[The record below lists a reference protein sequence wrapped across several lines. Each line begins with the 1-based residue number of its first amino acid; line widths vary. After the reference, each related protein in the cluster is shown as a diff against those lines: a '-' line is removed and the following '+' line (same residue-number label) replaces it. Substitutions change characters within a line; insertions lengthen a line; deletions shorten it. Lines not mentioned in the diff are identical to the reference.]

1 MYRQSKAFAT
11 RLARRTNTIICR
23 KNLPVEIIGSL
34 KHLPIE
40 ATLATI
46 LQGGKNLVSVGN
58 FEITGKCFRIKNLP
72 RKIVVKTFSFQ
83 LQVIC
88 THNIYWWIAIV
99 GKMPIVYL

>member
-1 MYRQSKAFAT
+1 MYRQSKAFPY
-11 RLARRTNTIICR
+11 RLVRRTNTIIYS
-23 KNLPVEIIGSL
+23 KNLPVKITGSL

-72 RKIVVKTFSFQ
+72 RKVVVKTFSF
-83 LQVIC
+83 
-88 THNIYWWIAIV
+88 
-99 GKMPIVYL
+99 

>member
-40 ATLATI
+40 ATLAKI

-58 FEITGKCFRIKNLP
+58 FEIPGKCFRIKNLP
-72 RKIVVKTFSFQ
+72 RKIVVKTFSF
-83 LQVIC
+83 
-88 THNIYWWIAIV
+88 
-99 GKMPIVYL
+99 

>member
-40 ATLATI
+40 TTLAII
-46 LQGGKNLVSVGN
+46 LQGGQNLVSVGN
-58 FEITGKCFRIKNLP
+58 FKIKVNALEL
-72 RKIVVKTFSFQ
+72 KI
-83 LQVIC
+83 
-88 THNIYWWIAIV
+88 
-99 GKMPIVYL
+99 YLER

>member
-46 LQGGKNLVSVGN
+46 LQGGKNVVSVGN

-72 RKIVVKTFSFQ
+72 RKVVVKTFIF
-83 LQVIC
+83 
-88 THNIYWWIAIV
+88 
-99 GKMPIVYL
+99 

>member
-40 ATLATI
+40 ATLAII
-46 LQGGKNLVSVGN
+46 LQGGQNLVSVGN
-58 FEITGKCFRIKNLP
+58 FKITGKCFRIKYLP
-72 RKIVVKTFSFQ
+72 RKVAVKTFSF
-83 LQVIC
+83 
-88 THNIYWWIAIV
+88 
-99 GKMPIVYL
+99 

>member
-40 ATLATI
+40 ATLAII
-46 LQGGKNLVSVGN
+46 LQGGQNLVSVGN
-58 FEITGKCFRIKNLP
+58 LKITGKYFRIKDLP
-72 RKIVVKTFSFQ
+72 RKVVVKTFSF
-83 LQVIC
+83 
-88 THNIYWWIAIV
+88 
-99 GKMPIVYL
+99 

>member
-1 MYRQSKAFAT
+1 MYRQSKAFPY
-11 RLARRTNTIICR
+11 RLVRRTNTIIYS
-23 KNLPVEIIGSL
+23 KNLPVKIAGSL

-72 RKIVVKTFSFQ
+72 RKIVVQTFSFQ

-88 THNIYWWIAIV
+88 THDIYWWIPIV
-99 GKMPIVYL
+99 GKMPTVYL

>member
-23 KNLPVEIIGSL
+23 KNLPEEIIGSL

-46 LQGGKNLVSVGN
+46 FQGGKNLVSVGN

-88 THNIYWWIAIV
+88 THNIY
-99 GKMPIVYL
+99 

>member
-46 LQGGKNLVSVGN
+46 FQGGKNLVSVGN

-72 RKIVVKTFSFQ
+72 RKIVVKTFNS
-83 LQVIC
+83 
-88 THNIYWWIAIV
+88 NYR
-99 GKMPIVYL
+99 